1 MAGVRAGDGRGD
13 RPVLT
18 AVRGALAFLTRL
30 PVGGGE
36 RAWDAFRATPVA
48 FVVAGYVVGG
58 LAALPLLLPL
68 PLPSA
73 VATYLATLYLVTG
86 VTHVDGL
93 ADCGDAAAVH
103 GADADRRTVL
113 KDSQTGVGGA
123 VAVGLALVTL
133 ALGGLGAAG
142 AGPRVAVRLALA
154 AEVSAKAGMA
164 ALAALGTPGP
174 EGLGSAVVGEVDGAA
189 LLPVGVASL
198 PVALLAPRG
207 SAPALGATLVAGPVV
222 ALLVGR
228 WATRRLGGVTG
239 DALGAAN
246 ELGRIVA
253 LHAGVV
259 VWTLW

>member
-1 MAGVRAGDGRGD
+1 
-13 RPVLT
+13 VLT

-36 RAWDAFRATPVA
+36 TTWDAFRTTPAA
-48 FVVAGYVVGG
+48 FVVAGYVVGA
-58 LAALPLLLPL
+58 LAAVPLALPVPV
-68 PLPSA
+68 STA
-73 VATYLATLYLVTG
+73 VAGYLVALYLVTG

-103 GADADRRTVL
+103 GADADRRSVL
-113 KDSQTGVGGA
+113 KDSRTGVGGA
-123 VAVGLALVTL
+123 LAVGLALVTL
-133 ALGGLGAAG
+133 ALGGLGVAG

-164 ALAALGTPGP
+164 TLAALGTPGH
-174 EGLGSAVVGEVDGAA
+174 EGLGSAVVSETDGAA
-189 LLPVGVASL
+189 LLPVVVAAV
-198 PVALLAPRG
+198 PAAVAAPPG
-207 SAPALGATLVAGPVV
+207 SGPALIAALVAGPAV

-228 WATRRLGGVTG
+228 WARRRLGGVTG

-246 ELGRIVA
+246 ELGRVAA
-253 LHAGVV
+253 LHAGVI

>member
-1 MAGVRAGDGRGD
+1 M
-13 RPVLT
+13 T

-36 RAWDAFRATPVA
+36 AAWDAFRTTPLA
-48 FVVAGYVVGG
+48 FVVAGYVVGA
-58 LAALPLLLPL
+58 LAAIPLSLPVPV
-68 PLPSA
+68 STA
-73 VATYLATLYLVTG
+73 VAGYLVALYLLTG
-86 VTHVDGL
+86 VTHADGL

-103 GADADRRTVL
+103 GADTDSRAVL
-113 KDSQTGVGGA
+113 KDAQTGVGGTLA
-123 VAVGLALVTL
+123 VSLALVTL
-133 ALGGLGAAG
+133 ALGALGVAG
-142 AGPRVAVRLALA
+142 SGPRVAVRLALA

-164 ALAALGTPGP
+164 ALAALGSPGH
-174 EGLGSAVVGEVDGAA
+174 EGLGAAVVGASDPSG
-189 LLPVGVASL
+189 LLPVVPAAALAAVAAPPGSEPAL
-198 PVALLAPRG
+198 VATLLAG
-207 SAPALGATLVAGPVV
+207 PAV

-259 VWTLW
+259 VWALW

>member
-1 MAGVRAGDGRGD
+1 M
-13 RPVLT
+13 LT

-36 RAWDAFRATPVA
+36 DAWDAFRATPVA
-48 FVVAGYVVGG
+48 FVVAGYVVGA
-58 LAALPLLLPL
+58 LAALPFLTPL
-68 PLPSA
+68 PVSTA
-73 VATYLATLYLVTG
+73 VALYLLTLYLITG

-93 ADCGDAAAVH
+93 ADCGDAAATH
-103 GADADRRTVL
+103 GADADRRRAL

-123 VAVGLALVTL
+123 LAVGLALVAL
-133 ALGGLGAAG
+133 AFGGLGVAG

-154 AEVSAKAGMA
+154 AEVSAKVGMA
-164 ALAALGTPGP
+164 ALAALGTPGH
-174 EGLGSAVVGEVDGAA
+174 EGLGSAVVSEADGAG
-189 LLPVGVASL
+189 LLPVVVVAA
-198 PVALLAPRG
+198 PAALAAPAG
-207 SAPALGATLVAGPVV
+207 SAPALLATLAAGPLV
-222 ALLVGR
+222 ALPVGR

-246 ELGRIVA
+246 ELGRIAA

>member
-1 MAGVRAGDGRGD
+1 
-13 RPVLT
+13 VLR

-36 RAWDAFRATPVA
+36 DAWDAFRATPVA
-48 FVVAGYVVGG
+48 FVVAGYVVGA

-68 PLPSA
+68 PVSA
-73 VATYLATLYLVTG
+73 TVALYLLTLYLVTG

-103 GADADRRTVL
+103 GAAADRHSAL

-123 VAVGLALVTL
+123 LAVGLALVTL
-133 ALGGLGAAG
+133 ALGGLGVAG
-142 AGPRVAVRLALA
+142 TGPRVAVRLALA
-154 AEVSAKAGMA
+154 AEVSAKVGMA
-164 ALAALGTPGP
+164 ALAALGTPGH
-174 EGLGSAVVGEVDGAA
+174 EGLGSAVVGEGNGAA
-189 LLPVGVASL
+189 LLPVVVAAVPAVL
-198 PVALLAPRG
+198 VAPDG
-207 SAPALGATLVAGPVV
+207 GTPALVATVVAGPLV

-246 ELGRIVA
+246 ELGRITA
-253 LHAGVV
+253 LHAGVI

>member
-1 MAGVRAGDGRGD
+1 
-13 RPVLT
+13 VLT

-58 LAALPLLLPL
+58 LATLPLLLPV
-68 PLPSA
+68 PVPTA
-73 VATYLATLYLVTG
+73 VAAYLVTLYLVTG

-103 GADADRRTVL
+103 GADADRRSAL

-123 VAVGLALVTL
+123 LAVGLALVTL
-133 ALGGLGAAG
+133 ALGGLGVAG
-142 AGPRVAVRLALA
+142 AGPRVAARLALA
-154 AEVSAKAGMA
+154 AEVSAKVGMA
-164 ALAALGTPGP
+164 ALATLSTPGH
-174 EGLGSAVVGEVDGAA
+174 EGLGSAVVGEADAAA
-189 LLPVGVASL
+189 LLPVVVAAV
-198 PVALLAPRG
+198 PAVVAVPGG
-207 SAPALGATLVAGPVV
+207 SGPALGATLVAGPAV

-228 WATRRLGGVTG
+228 WATNRLGGVTG

-246 ELGRIVA
+246 ELGRIAA
-253 LHAGVV
+253 LHAGVI